1 MSMQDKIATKL
12 NQELQPIH
20 LEVTNETHMH
30 NVPSDAE
37 SHFKVVIV
45 SKKFDG
51 LALIKRHRMVN
62 STLAEEIKNIHAL
75 ALHTYTP
82 DQWFER
88 SQGAPESPPCEG
100 GSNT

>member
-1 MSMQDKIATKL
+1 MNMQDKIEKKL
-12 NQELQPIH
+12 NHDLQPIH
-20 LEVTNETHMH
+20 LEVINETHMH

-37 SHFKVVIV
+37 SHYKVVIV
-45 SKKFDG
+45 SEKFND

-62 STLAEEIKNIHAL
+62 TALAEEIKNIHAL

-82 DQWFER
+82 NQWFER

-100 GSNT
+100 GSNA